1 MTMTEKIMD
10 SCGVRSSKTDR
21 VAISVTTTTAA
32 DAVVVVGVSAVVGRV
47 VARSSVSSTDRV
59 VAISALNNN
68 SWSRSH

>member
-21 VAISVTTTTAA
+21 VAISVTTTA